1 MKTILLLLLTTFGT
15 TVLGQLQTV
24 NIYFDKLSS
33 NIKTEEVSK
42 LEAFKKLLIADS
54 TSIKSISVYSDT
66 LGTIELNKRLANERY
81 SNVLKALDIKPRD
94 VNFEVNIYGEEFPF
108 VASEY
113 VIELFRRVTIEHY
126 VKEPIIEEV
135 VEEVIE
141 EVIEEVVEEV
151 IEEVVE
157 ETPSKLLT
165 QLEEFALDPNKKEV
179 LLQLSIL
186 FVGDKDII
194 MKSSEGELSELYNF
208 LNENKTI
215 TAHIRGHVCC
225 KPNAKLSKERAARVY
240 DYLVQNSI
248 NKNRL
253 TYKGYSNNAPFIT
266 PELTDADRQSN
277 RRVDVIFKKP

>member
-1 MKTILLLLLTTFGT
+1 MKILLLIILTFFGT
-15 TVLGQLQTV
+15 AVFGQLQTV
-24 NIYFDKLSS
+24 NVYFDKLSS
-33 NIKTEEVSK
+33 VIKTEEKGK
-42 LEAFKKLLIADS
+42 LESLKALLKNDS
-54 TSIKSISVYSDT
+54 TTIQSISVYSDT

-81 SNVLKALDIKPRD
+81 ANALKVLDINPNN

-113 VIELFRRVTIEHY
+113 NLELFRRVTIVHF
-126 VKEPIIEEV
+126 VKEEVIVEEIIEEVIVEEV

-141 EVIEEVVEEV
+141 EV
-151 IEEVVE
+151 VVE

-186 FVGDKDII
+186 FVGDKDIV
-194 MKSSEGELSELYNF
+194 MKGSEGELEQLYEF
-208 LNENKTI
+208 LNNNKNV

-225 KPNAKLSKERAARVY
+225 KPNSKLSKERAARVY
-240 DYLVQNSI
+240 DYLISKSI

-253 TYKGYSNNAPFIT
+253 SYKGYSNNAPFIM
-266 PELTDADRQSN
+266 PELTDADRQAN